1 MMIHVMRDGQQFG
14 PYTLEDVNAYLGQ
27 GTLLPTDQAWYE
39 GAPDW
44 MLLTQVPGVLIPGA
58 APVPAAVVPV
68 AVAVD
73 PMAAANPA
81 VAAAD
86 AAVVSAANQGS
97 KNKKTLVIAGSAVGV
112 LAIAGVL
119 CFVYP
124 GFLKKDDGGSVDDGG
139 GGGGGSQTGGSG
151 GGGNTFALKVKPIFN
166 KTACYDCHDGADPE
180 DKPNKALNL
189 AINESILEDVDL
201 KDPDN
206 SELIKRLTDTE
217 NPMPKN
223 RKPRMLTSDEV
234 DTIKA
239 WIKAG
244 AKF

>member
-1 MMIHVMRDGQQFG
+1 MLNRAQPFAEPATKPMMIHVMREGQQFG
-14 PYTLEDVNAYLGQ
+14 PYTLEDVNAYLAQ
-27 GTLLPTDQAWYE
+27 GTLLATDQAWYE

-44 MLLTQVPGVLIPGA
+44 MLLTQVPGVLGPGA
-58 APVPAAVVPV
+58 APAPV
-68 AVAVD
+68 AD

-81 VAAAD
+81 VATAD
-86 AAVVSAANQGS
+86 AAVVSVANQG
-97 KNKKTLVIAGSAVGV
+97 NKKIMIIAGSTVGV

-119 CFVYP
+119 CFVYSE
-124 GFLKKDDGGSVDDGG
+124 FLKKDD
-139 GGGGGSQTGGSG
+139 G

-217 NPMPKN
+217 NPMPKKG
-223 RKPRMLTSDEV
+223 KPRMLTSDEV